1 MYVTSFKKRLRIVV
15 INSQVNVSTSWFS
28 LNSLEDLFAI
38 GIWKQSIELFMFVYL
53 CARKLTFFSCGWCNI
68 RPQCSVKGLLSLKYK
83 RLKKIAWIKSH
94 HLHLQWKFKLLEGK
108 FTWRI
113 EAKHCRVMSTNFLFL
128 KISRQCPVI
137 FCFYTSS
144 KLSHSWFEF
153 SLKVKVM
160 GFNPGYLLTSFLL

>member
-53 CARKLTFFSCGWCNI
+53 CARQLTFFSCGWCNI

-113 EAKHCRVMSTNFLFL
+113 EAKHCRVMSTNFLYFNVLPLHL
-128 KISRQCPVI
+128 KQSSLPKIWVFTEGKGDGIKSRL
-137 FCFYTSS
+137 SS
-144 KLSHSWFEF
+144 
-153 SLKVKVM
+153 
-160 GFNPGYLLTSFLL
+160 